1 MITTS
6 HRVVGTEYPMIP
18 ASRSVKTVKK
28 IINLPDPMV
37 LDIDRLAIGD
47 YGKRS
52 NFVETAI
59 RIYKRDLSRLYSEL
73 TMAAQSSDM
82 NLDEALK
89 RQHDVFMSY
98 IQKDLKR
105 YEQYESDD
113 VTAIGLYLTDELLRN
128 IDTFIDRDGPIKNL
142 QIFARLAIARELEIY
157 EISTIRF
164 VIL

>member
-1 MITTS
+1 
-6 HRVVGTEYPMIP
+6 
-18 ASRSVKTVKK
+18 
-28 IINLPDPMV
+28 
-37 LDIDRLAIGD
+37 
-47 YGKRS
+47 
-52 NFVETAI
+52 
-59 RIYKRDLSRLYSEL
+59 
-73 TMAAQSSDM
+73 M